1 MKEKRLRLEQRRQ
14 IESAVKIQSAV
25 RSFFA
30 FSRYVITI
38 SDVIICQAVARRM
51 LSKRTAAALR
61 GEKKRIAEAVV
72 SGVVVLQAAVRRQLA
87 IQRMTK
93 FREEVIIVARSENT
107 EVIIVA
113 QSKNTFMKEQKAY
126 LEKAEE
132 DSLKEALVRNTAATS
147 IVSVHLVFSM
157 LNHISIAYVH
167 SPPDSFA

>member
-14 IESAVKIQSAV
+14 IESAIKIQSAV

-93 FREEVIIVARSENT
+93 FREEVIIVARS
-107 EVIIVA
+107 
-113 QSKNTFMKEQKAY
+113 KNTFMKEQKAY

-132 DSLKEALVRNTAATS
+132 DSLKEALVRNAAATS

>member
-61 GEKKRIAEAVV
+61 GEKKRIAVAVV
-72 SGVVVLQAAVRRQLA
+72 SGVVVLQAAVRRKLA

-93 FREEVIIVARSENT
+93 FREEVIIVAR
-107 EVIIVA
+107 
-113 QSKNTFMKEQKAY
+113 SKNTFMKEQKAY

-132 DSLKEALVRNTAATS
+132 DSLKEALVRNAAATS

>member
-1 MKEKRLRLEQRRQ
+1 MKEKRLRLEQRRH

-72 SGVVVLQAAVRRQLA
+72 SGVVVLQAAVRRKLA

-93 FREEVIIVARSENT
+93 FREEVIIVAR
-107 EVIIVA
+107 
-113 QSKNTFMKEQKAY
+113 SKNTFMKEQKAY

-132 DSLKEALVRNTAATS
+132 DSLKEALVRNAAATS

>member
-93 FREEVIIVARSENT
+93 FREEVIIVARS
-107 EVIIVA
+107 
-113 QSKNTFMKEQKAY
+113 KNTFMKEQKAY

-132 DSLKEALVRNTAATS
+132 DSLKEALVRNAAATS

>member
-93 FREEVIIVARSENT
+93 FREEVIIVARS
-107 EVIIVA
+107 
-113 QSKNTFMKEQKAY
+113 KNTFMKEQKAY

-167 SPPDSFA
+167 SPLDSFA